1 MRGRSTKPIF
11 SSAAPALSA
20 AQPSTSAVAI
30 APSVEYEYFNVVS
43 LTRSRSERTAE
54 GELEVLLAVVRLFQD
69 RQADA
74 HFKRPEGRNPE
85 CGDAR
90 RGPDVAHLV
99 AIAGRP
105 DVDEGAHAR
114 GTLPLEPREGKE
126 NLGIAQILEPAAAR
140 VALDVLGTDREH
152 AETAHRAHAAEI
164 EVLEERQRGR
174 ITVAVARADLSVQHE
189 RQIARDREVALVLVG
204 VPVVGEAAAGDPD
217 L

>member
-43 LTRSRSERTAE
+43 LTRSRSERPAE

-74 HFKRPEGRNPE
+74 HFKRPEGRNPK

-105 DVDEGAHAR
+105 DVDESAHPRGAFA
-114 GTLPLEPREGKE
+114 LEPGEREE
-126 NLGIAQILEPAAAR
+126 NLGVPQ
-140 VALDVLGTDREH
+140 
-152 AETAHRAHAAEI
+152 
-164 EVLEERQRGR
+164 VLESAA
-174 ITVAVARADLSVQHE
+174 T
-189 RQIARDREVALVLVG
+189 G
-204 VPVVGEAAAGDPD
+204 V
-217 L
+217 